1 MGSRLK
7 MALACFFSNTTL
19 VPNSPNLGR
28 GEAVS
33 SLWKA
38 EVSGGRCQILSR
50 KPACCL
56 PERHDQGPARMSCLA
71 DSGALVPP
79 GVTRIVFPVY
89 SLRGLLTFTSEVFLS
104 PFLIDFVTH

>member
-1 MGSRLK
+1 
-7 MALACFFSNTTL
+7 
-19 VPNSPNLGR
+19 
-28 GEAVS
+28 
-33 SLWKA
+33 
-38 EVSGGRCQILSR
+38 
-50 KPACCL
+50 
-56 PERHDQGPARMSCLA
+56 MSCLA